1 MTDSADDLFKG
12 QDLPSGP
19 PAAAVAM
26 PAAAPAVAAARVLRP
41 ERRQI
46 QMRASD
52 LESLLQPGHRA
63 RLVWSWVER
72 QDLSTMYAGI
82 KAVQGG
88 VGRAA
93 IAPEILL
100 ALWLYAMLEG
110 VGSARQLARITD
122 SHDAYRWLCGGVQV
136 NHHSL
141 SDFRVEHGQALDE
154 LLSVSVA
161 SLMAAGAVKLKQ
173 VAHDGI
179 RVRAS
184 AGAGSFRRQD
194 KLEGSLEQARAR
206 VAQLKDQMQSDG
218 AAGSRR
224 GQAAQRRAAQE
235 RQARLEQALRRL
247 PEVQAIKERQGKAA
261 QPARVS
267 TTDAEA
273 TVMKMGDGGFR
284 PAYNPQLAT
293 DADSLVIVGVD
304 VATVGSDQGQMVP
317 MLEQVTE
324 RCGQAPAAWLVDGGF
339 TSHEQIEQAARS
351 TEVYGPVPQPK
362 TTGVD
367 PHQPKAG
374 DSEAV
379 AQWRV
384 RMGTDEAKAIY
395 RRRAATAECVNA
407 QARNR
412 GLQQFLVRGVKKV
425 TCVMLLF
432 ALAHNLMRMVALAP
446 DLLAHGTGASAAT
459 AMAG

>member
-1 MTDSADDLFKG
+1 MKNWKT
-12 QDLPSGP
+12 
-19 PAAAVAM
+19 PAH
-26 PAAAPAVAAARVLRP
+26 PANPAKAEIAPVVIAARAVFDTPFTPDQKEQLYRESITWYSRYGVSMRPVPPDYASFERYWNEMLPTLQPTPITHHAIHMGRTPRPFESIPRPVWWLLDPLVNRFSQWLGRGTLPPVLR
-41 ERRQI
+41 QKLG
-46 QMRASD
+46 MRWS
-52 LESLLQPGHRA
+52 RA
-63 RLVWSWVER
+63 
-72 QDLSTMYAGI
+72 D
-82 KAVQGG
+82 
-88 VGRAA
+88 
-93 IAPEILL
+93 
-100 ALWLYAMLEG
+100 
-110 VGSARQLARITD
+110 
-122 SHDAYRWLCGGVQV
+122 
-136 NHHSL
+136 
-141 SDFRVEHGQALDE
+141 
-154 LLSVSVA
+154 
-161 SLMAAGAVKLKQ
+161 Q
-173 VAHDGI
+173 VALNAFAGLVRTVFALLPTEWRYLPTAKAGR
-179 RVRAS
+179 RVAR
-184 AGAGSFRRQD
+184 
-194 KLEGSLEQARAR
+194 EQARAR

-432 ALAHNLMRMVALAP
+432 ALAHNLMRMVALTP
-446 DLLAHGTGASAAT
+446 ELLAHGTGASAAT
-459 AMAG
+459 ALAG